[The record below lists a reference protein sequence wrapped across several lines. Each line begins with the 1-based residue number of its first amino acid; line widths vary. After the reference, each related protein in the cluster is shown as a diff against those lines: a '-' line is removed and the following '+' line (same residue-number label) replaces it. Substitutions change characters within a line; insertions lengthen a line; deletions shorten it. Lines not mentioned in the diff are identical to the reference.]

1 MKKNWMKSA
10 ALTLSC
16 VSILTLSGGCS
27 TRTVYVPFD
36 PPTVLLEDCPQ
47 PVPHDDVL
55 ALIESGDR
63 REAGT
68 AYVRYRLQ
76 VAQAFD
82 MCNADKAGL
91 RAYVKAMQGVAE

>member
-1 MKKNWMKSA
+1 M
-10 ALTLSC
+10 
-16 VSILTLSGGCS
+16 
-27 TRTVYVPFD
+27 
-36 PPTVLLEDCPQ
+36 
-47 PVPHDDVL
+47 PHDDVL

-68 AYVRYRLQ
+68 AYVRYHLQ

-91 RAYVKAMQGVAE
+91 RAYVKAMQEVAE